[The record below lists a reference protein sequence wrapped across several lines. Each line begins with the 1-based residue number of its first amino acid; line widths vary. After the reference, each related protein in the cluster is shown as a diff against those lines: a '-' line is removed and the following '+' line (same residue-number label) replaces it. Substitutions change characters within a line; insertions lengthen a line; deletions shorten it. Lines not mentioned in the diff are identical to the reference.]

1 PNYYNEYL
9 TGELDFK
16 SVKRALEKYPDV
28 VGLIMVSP
36 TYDGI
41 VSDIAQIAKLMKHK
55 ILIVDEAHG
64 AHFNINSVFPTSSIN
79 LGADIVIHSM
89 HKTLPTLTQCALLH
103 ICSSKINY
111 TDLIQNLRL
120 TQTSSPSY
128 LFMANMDYIRN
139 YIQQNKHQ
147 IQNSYILPLKQLR
160 FKLKSLKNLYILDE
174 NISKH
179 DISKII
185 LFTNN
190 TNLTGYSLGNLL
202 ETKYK
207 IGIEM
212 ATQNYILLITTIS
225 DNKKSL
231 DILEKILF
239 KIDNNCNGKQPL
251 PVNLKYNRKLCLP
264 KNSPRQIYYSTQHW
278 HDIDLSENHI
288 CAKNIMLYPPGI
300 PILCLGEMINKKMIE
315 FIKINISYLKGIKVE
330 NKKIK
335 ILVVYKKEM
344 RENL

>member
-1 PNYYNEYL
+1 MKMPLYNKLINYSKQNIPFHMPGHKFDKTNIFKDINLFNLDATEVTDLDNLYEANGVIKDAMDLMASFYGAKETIFLTNGSTAGILSSLMTVCKPNDKILVARNCHYSVWNALILTGAIPIYVTPNYYNEYL

-139 YIQQNKHQ
+139 YITNQEFSF
-147 IQNSYILPLKQLR
+147 SYP
-160 FKLKSLKNLYILDE
+160 
-174 NISKH
+174 
-179 DISKII
+179 II
-185 LFTNN
+185 F
-190 TNLTGYSLGNLL
+190 
-202 ETKYK
+202 
-207 IGIEM
+207 
-212 ATQNYILLITTIS
+212 Q
-225 DNKKSL
+225 
-231 DILEKILF
+231 
-239 KIDNNCNGKQPL
+239 
-251 PVNLKYNRKLCLP
+251 
-264 KNSPRQIYYSTQHW
+264 
-278 HDIDLSENHI
+278 
-288 CAKNIMLYPPGI
+288 
-300 PILCLGEMINKKMIE
+300 E
-315 FIKINISYLKGIKVE
+315 FIMFL
-330 NKKIK
+330 
-335 ILVVYKKEM
+335 
-344 RENL
+344 